1 MMSII
6 ENHILSIVNNNDGIS
21 AFCENYLENDEDYN
35 EYLEEIDFDANFDF
49 SSYQLD
55 YYLYKYEIMNEL
67 YGDHI
72 KEQFFNNVIRAFIFD
87 ELTDADKHIML
98 KYLVTEAAKPNCD
111 ITVKH
116 VLNDYVNDSWES
128 LICSYVYFKVNNMI
142 FNEEQG
148 LQGSVINRIEDWIR
162 DKLRQ
167 RVIRTIAINKIK
179 RNKIFNLGLG
189 LKLSMKDC
197 GIKVGA

>member
-1 MMSII
+1 MR
-6 ENHILSIVNNNDGIS
+6 
-21 AFCENYLENDEDYN
+21 
-35 EYLEEIDFDANFDF
+35 
-49 SSYQLD
+49 
-55 YYLYKYEIMNEL
+55 LYKYEIMNEL

-72 KEQFFNNVIRAFIFD
+72 KEHFFNNVIRAFIFD
-87 ELTDADKHIML
+87 KLTDADKHIML

-128 LICSYVYFKVNNMI
+128 LICSYVYLKVDNMI
-142 FNEEQG
+142 FNEEQW
-148 LQGSVINRIEDWIR
+148 LQGSIINRIEDEVR
-162 DKLRQ
+162 DRLRE

-189 LKLSMKDC
+189 LKLSMRDC
-197 GIKVGA
+197 GISISQE

>member
-1 MMSII
+1 MSII
-6 ENHILSIVNNNDGIS
+6 ENHILSIVNNNDGIN
-21 AFCENYLENDEDYN
+21 AFCENYLEHDEDYN

-87 ELTDADKHIML
+87 EITDADKHIML

-116 VLNDYVNDSWES
+116 VLNDYVNNSWES
-128 LICSYVYFKVNNMI
+128 LICSYVYLKVHNMI
-142 FNEEQG
+142 LDEEQG
-148 LQGSVINRIEDWIR
+148 LQVSIINRIEDWIR

-167 RVIRTIAINKIK
+167 RVIRDIAINKIK

-189 LKLSMKDC
+189 LKLSIRNC
-197 GIKVGA
+197 GISISQE